1 MPFKVLK
8 TISVKNMNKPKIVTF
23 GGGWTEE
30 RLESLFKGKNQSV
43 TFLHAGNRGE
53 ITEQETCEAVRD
65 ATVILVNPGSPD
77 ISRRVIEAA
86 EKVRLIQSMVVGYDN
101 VDVQA
106 TSEMGIPVANNPGW
120 NAISVAEHTIMLILM
135 TLKKALYMIRRNE
148 EEGWTMRDLVK
159 NFDSFGEFKDRTIGI
174 IGLGAIGKEVSK
186 LANAFGA
193 RVIYYKRNRLSVDDE
208 KELLV
213 DYASFNAL
221 LSRSDIVSLHV
232 PLYDETLGLI
242 GEDEISLM
250 KYGAIL
256 INTSRPGVID
266 EHAVAVALQEGKLSG
281 AGLDGVN
288 TRVVDGAF
296 FNDSPL
302 SECDNVVITPHIA
315 GPTKEAKARG
325 VKQWVEN
332 VCRFLNGEKPLY
344 LVNDVWPS
352 EQ

>member
-1 MPFKVLK
+1 
-8 TISVKNMNKPKIVTF
+8 MNKPKIVTF
-23 GGGWTEE
+23 GPNWSEE
-30 RLESLFKGKNQSV
+30 IVESLFEGKIPSA
-43 TFLHAGNRGE
+43 TFLHGGNRGE
-53 ITEQETCEAVRD
+53 KTERETCEAVRD

-77 ISRRVIEAA
+77 ITRSVIEAA

-106 TSEMGIPVANNPGW
+106 ASEMVIPVANNPGW
-120 NAISVAEHTIMLILM
+120 NAISVAEHTTMLILM
-135 TLKKALYMIRRNE
+135 TLKKALYMIRINE
-148 EEGWTMRDLVK
+148 EQGWAMRDLVR
-159 NFDSFGEFKDRTIGI
+159 NFDSFGEFRDRTIGI

-193 RVIYYKRNRLSVDDE
+193 KVIYYKRNRLPVE
-208 KELLV
+208 EEEELHV
-213 DYASFNAL
+213 DYASFNDL
-221 LSRSDIVSLHV
+221 LSKSDIVSIHV

-250 KYGAIL
+250 KEGAIL

-266 EHAVAVALQEGKLSG
+266 EHAVAKALQEGRLSG

-302 SECDNVVITPHIA
+302 SKCDNVVITPHIA
-315 GPTKEAKARG
+315 GPTREAKARG
-325 VKQWVEN
+325 VKQWVKN
-332 VCRFLNGEKPLY
+332 VCRFLNGENPLY
-344 LVNDVWPS
+344 LVNDVWS
-352 EQ
+352 KTL